1 MTFWLSKGPLHAH
14 AAATAA
20 ASATLLPLLVPLL
33 LLHAVLPCRTHVK
46 ARWKG
51 RHGTAADWAEGGRGK
66 HGSVLYAVTSSLPRV
81 RVCVALLCSL
91 LLSVFISRAAQRL
104 HVDVVCLSEWDVIL
118 PCPAL
123 PCRLLR
129 ASYPCNLQL
138 RFLSLVS
145 TLSLSLI
152 IWSSNRTP
160 DGLRGPARSPF

>member
-20 ASATLLPLLVPLL
+20 ASATLLLLLVPLL

-46 ARWKG
+46 ARWEG

-66 HGSVLYAVTSSLPRV
+66 AWVGPVRRDEFFSRVWVSVCGLV
-81 RVCVALLCSL
+81 RLCSL

-138 RFLSLVS
+138 RFLSLFS
-145 TLSLSLI
+145 TLSLSYYMVI
-152 IWSSNRTP
+152 E
-160 DGLRGPARSPF
+160 